1 MDFSMLF
8 IASNLEQLV
17 KNGKQMKKSTFCFF
31 DVNAH
36 QSKKNSC
43 PAIDVMKHLWT
54 GKVPPFGITILPNLK
69 KVGQR
74 QLAYI

>member
-1 MDFSMLF
+1 MNFSMLF
-8 IASNLEQLV
+8 TVSNLEQLV

-43 PAIDVMKHLWT
+43 PAIDVMKHLWEPGNLTKMGQPET
-54 GKVPPFGITILPNLK
+54 GDVS
-69 KVGQR
+69 
-74 QLAYI
+74 